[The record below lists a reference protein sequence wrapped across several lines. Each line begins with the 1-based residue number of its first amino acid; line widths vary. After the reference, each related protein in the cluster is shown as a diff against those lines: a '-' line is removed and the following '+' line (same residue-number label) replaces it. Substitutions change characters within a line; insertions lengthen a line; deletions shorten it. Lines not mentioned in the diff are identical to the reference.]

1 MVLSAIAAVPPVTV
15 VLLRWLI
22 VRQIGQPVNRLAKIC
37 LFGTVT
43 AVTSPAGIGDPSR
56 LRLAPLQTIE
66 PVSAVS
72 AVTRR
77 LLDLFSSGAIAAG
90 DRLPAERQLAAQLG
104 VGRSAVREALAALE
118 LLGIVS
124 VRPGSGTYLKGSVS
138 ELLPQTL
145 SWGLWLGEPKT
156 VELIEV
162 RELLEVQVARLAAD
176 QATDEQ
182 RAAIRGTLDTMREHR
197 EDFAVFVEADMRF
210 HQVIAEAAGNS
221 LLTDLLTTVRSL
233 IRVWVERAVS
243 DVEHTNLTLR
253 EHTAIAEAIDVRD
266 ANAAVVA
273 MEQHMRSAGQRLL
286 SSLVD
291 S

>member
-1 MVLSAIAAVPPVTV
+1 MTVP
-15 VLLRWLI
+15 
-22 VRQIGQPVNRLAKIC
+22 QIGQPVNRSAIDILVA
-37 LFGTVT
+37 TVT
-43 AVTSPAGIGDPSR
+43 AVTSPADTTAPVPRG
-56 LRLAPLQTIE
+56 LAPLQTIE

-77 LLDLFSSGAIAAG
+77 LLDFFTSGEIAAG
-90 DRLPAERQLAAQLG
+90 DRLPAERLLAAQLG

-156 VELIEV
+156 LELIQV
-162 RELLEVQVARLAAD
+162 RQVLEVQVARLAAD
-176 QATDEQ
+176 HASDEQ
-182 RAAIRGTLDTMREHR
+182 RRTIRTTIETMRAHR
-197 EDFAVFVEADMRF
+197 GDFSVFVEADMRF

-233 IRVWVERAVS
+233 IRVWVERAVN
-243 DVEHTNLTLR
+243 DTAHTNLTLR
-253 EHTAIAEAIDVRD
+253 EHTAIAKALDARD
-266 ANAAVVA
+266 ADAAGTA
-273 MEQHMRSAGQRLL
+273 MQKHMKSAGDRLL
-286 SSLVD
+286 TSLD
-291 S
+291 ASA

>member
-1 MVLSAIAAVPPVTV
+1 MNWSTS
-15 VLLRWLI
+15 
-22 VRQIGQPVNRLAKIC
+22 QPVSQPEDR
-37 LFGTVT
+37 VVR
-43 AVTSPAGIGDPSR
+43 VTSVTSAAGVTESGPTR
-56 LRLAPLQTIE
+56 LTPLQTIE

-77 LLDLFSSGAIAAG
+77 LLDFFTSGEIAAG

-156 VELIEV
+156 VELIQV
-162 RELLEVQVARLAAD
+162 RQVLEVQVARLAVELAS
-176 QATDEQ
+176 DEQ
-182 RAAIRGTLDTMREHR
+182 RAAIEATLVTMREHR
-197 EDFAVFVEADMRF
+197 EDFRVFVEADMRF

-233 IRVWVERAVS
+233 IRVWVERAVN
-243 DVEHTNLTLR
+243 DVAHTTLTLA
-253 EHTAIAEAIDVRD
+253 EHTAIAKAIAARD
-266 ANAAVVA
+266 ADAAAAA
-273 MEQHMRSAGQRLL
+273 MDRHMQSAGERLL
-286 SSLVD
+286 SSLGD

>member
-1 MVLSAIAAVPPVTV
+1 MTS
-15 VLLRWLI
+15 
-22 VRQIGQPVNRLAKIC
+22 
-37 LFGTVT
+37 
-43 AVTSPAGIGDPSR
+43 VTSAAGVTGPSTP
-56 LRLAPLQTIE
+56 RLAPLQTIE

-77 LLDLFSSGAIAAG
+77 LLDFFTSGEIAAG

-156 VELIEV
+156 VELIQV
-162 RELLEVQVARLAAD
+162 RQVLEVQVARLAAVL
-176 QATDEQ
+176 ASDEQ
-182 RAAIRGTLDTMREHR
+182 REAIDATLVTMREHR
-197 EDFAVFVEADMRF
+197 DEFAVFVEADMRF

-233 IRVWVERAVS
+233 IRVWVERAVN
-243 DVEHTNLTLR
+243 DVAHTNLTLA
-253 EHTAIAEAIDVRD
+253 EHTSIADAIAARNAD
-266 ANAAVVA
+266 AAASA
-273 MEQHMRSAGQRLL
+273 MERHMESAGDRLL
-286 SSLVD
+286 SSLGD

>member
-1 MVLSAIAAVPPVTV
+1 MTSAADVT
-15 VLLRWLI
+15 RSDE
-22 VRQIGQPVNRLAKIC
+22 P
-37 LFGTVT
+37 
-43 AVTSPAGIGDPSR
+43 
-56 LRLAPLQTIE
+56 RLAPLQTIE

-77 LLDLFSSGAIAAG
+77 LLDFFRSGDIAAG
-90 DRLPAERQLAAQLG
+90 DRLPAERQLAVQLG

-145 SWGLWLGEPKT
+145 SWGLWLGQPNT
-156 VELIEV
+156 VELIQV
-162 RELLEVQVARLAAD
+162 RQVLEVQVARLAAGLAD
-176 QATDEQ
+176 DDQ
-182 RAAIRGTLDTMREHR
+182 RAAILATLATMGDHR
-197 EDFAVFVEADMRF
+197 ADFTVFVEADMRF
-210 HQVIAEAAGNS
+210 HQVIAEAAGNT

-243 DVEHTNLTLR
+243 DVAHTNLTLR
-253 EHTAIAEAIDVRD
+253 EHTAIAEAIEARD
-266 ANAAVVA
+266 ADAAAAA
-273 MEQHMRSAGQRLL
+273 MEQHMRSAGERLL
-286 SSLVD
+286 NSLGD